1 MQEPYITPSIIE
13 EKGIKFLKESDLP
26 LELGDSSLIKR
37 NYPKLNQPS
46 FTVDKFAKKTKE
58 QEQIITI
65 TLEDLKK
72 LDFVLTTKKAGK
84 NAWLSNQRVIYS
96 IERKT
101 ERNPYSQ
108 RLSYIPN
115 DHIIQ
120 KDINNN
126 RVRIFGSNAGKAGA
140 GNWMEIKK

>member
-13 EKGIKFLKESDLP
+13 EKRIKFLKESDLP
-26 LELGDSSLIKR
+26 LEIGDVSLVRKI
-37 NYPKLNQPS
+37 YPKLNQPS
-46 FTVDKFAKKTKE
+46 FTVDLFAKKSKE

-65 TLEDLKK
+65 TLDDLKK
-72 LDFVLTTKKAGK
+72 LGFVLTSKKAGR

-108 RLSYIPN
+108 RLSYIPD
-115 DHIIQ
+115 DHRIQ

-126 RVRIFGSNAGKAGA
+126 KVRIFGGNAGKAGA
-140 GNWMEIKK
+140 GPWFEIKN